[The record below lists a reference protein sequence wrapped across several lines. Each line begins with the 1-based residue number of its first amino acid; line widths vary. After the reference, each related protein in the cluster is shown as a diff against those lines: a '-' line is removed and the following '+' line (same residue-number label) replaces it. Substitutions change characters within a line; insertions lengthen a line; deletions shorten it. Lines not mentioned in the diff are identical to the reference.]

1 MIRREHTLV
10 ESRERKRKRNVG
22 RGETGQRKG
31 GKIEK
36 VQRAESKKKK
46 KNLETEGKAA
56 GKRVY

>member
-1 MIRREHTLV
+1 M
-10 ESRERKRKRNVG
+10 ESRERKRKRNMG

-36 VQRAESKKKK
+36 VQMAESKKKK

>member
-1 MIRREHTLV
+1 M
-10 ESRERKRKRNVG
+10 G

-46 KNLETEGKAA
+46 KNNLETEGKAA